1 MKGRRVQT
9 SRLLWFPSPFPF
21 FLGFL
26 LLISPLSSAKYSAF
40 LQQRLLT
47 LKRVLLLS
55 TMDNKHSTIHFYHHH
70 LRHLSHTSIIQQRLQ
85 LFNSFNGDAF
95 YPLSVWP
102 QEFKLIFWKK
112 QIRTR
117 DTFKLFLFLIGNG
130 CSPHLISH
138 WILTSQHWTRDKN
151 CAEKRARQL
160 DFPLSNMDSK
170 SHIWF
175 YFDLHCE
182 EWLYLNGQK
191 RSTNN

>member
-1 MKGRRVQT
+1 
-9 SRLLWFPSPFPF
+9 
-21 FLGFL
+21 
-26 LLISPLSSAKYSAF
+26 
-40 LQQRLLT
+40 
-47 LKRVLLLS
+47 
-55 TMDNKHSTIHFYHHH
+55 MDNKHSTLHFYHHH
-70 LRHLSHTSIIQQRLQ
+70 LPNLSHTSIIQQRLQ

-112 QIRTR
+112 PISDK

-138 WILTSQHWTRDKN
+138 WILTSQHWTTNKK
-151 CAEKRARQL
+151 AEKRARQL
-160 DFPLSNMDSK
+160 DFLLSNMDNK

>member
-1 MKGRRVQT
+1 MIPV
-9 SRLLWFPSPFPF
+9 SVPF

-26 LLISPLSSAKYSAF
+26 LLINPLSSAKYSAF
-40 LQQRLLT
+40 LHQRLLT

-55 TMDNKHSTIHFYHHH
+55 TMDNKHSTLHFYHHH
-70 LRHLSHTSIIQQRLQ
+70 LPNLSHTSIIQQRLQ

-151 CAEKRARQL
+151 WAEKRARQL

>member
-1 MKGRRVQT
+1 MIVTNYYPNALIPILYFTPSSIGILT
-9 SRLLWFPSPFPF
+9 EYFLLW
-21 FLGFL
+21 
-26 LLISPLSSAKYSAF
+26 I
-40 LQQRLLT
+40 T
-47 LKRVLLLS
+47 
-55 TMDNKHSTIHFYHHH
+55 THSTLHFYQHH
-70 LRHLSHTSIIQQRLQ
+70 LRNFSRTSIIQQRLQ

-95 YPLSVWP
+95 YPFSVWP
-102 QEFKLIFWKK
+102 QEYKLIFWKK
-112 QIRTR
+112 TVSDK

-138 WILTSQHWTRDKN
+138 WILTSQLWPTNKKG
-151 CAEKRARQL
+151 EKRARQL
-160 DFPLSNMDSK
+160 DFLLSNMDNK

>member
-1 MKGRRVQT
+1 MIPV
-9 SRLLWFPSPFPF
+9 SVPF
-21 FLGFL
+21 FSWLL
-26 LLISPLSSAKYSAF
+26 LLISPLSSAKYSA
-40 LQQRLLT
+40 LLHQRLLT

-55 TMDNKHSTIHFYHHH
+55 TIDSNHSTLHFYHHH
-70 LRHLSHTSIIQQRLQ
+70 LPNLSHTSIIQQRLQ

-102 QEFKLIFWKK
+102 KEFKIIFWKK
-112 QIRTR
+112 QISDK

-151 CAEKRARQL
+151 WAEKRARQL

>member
-1 MKGRRVQT
+1 
-9 SRLLWFPSPFPF
+9 
-21 FLGFL
+21 
-26 LLISPLSSAKYSAF
+26 
-40 LQQRLLT
+40 
-47 LKRVLLLS
+47 
-55 TMDNKHSTIHFYHHH
+55 MDNNHSTLYFYQHH
-70 LRHLSHTSIIQQRLQ
+70 LRNLFRTSIIQQRLQ

-112 QIRTR
+112 PISDK

-138 WILTSQHWTRDKN
+138 WILTSQHWTTDKK
-151 CAEKRARQL
+151 AEKCARQL
-160 DFPLSNMDSK
+160 LCLLSNTDNK

-175 YFDLHCE
+175 YFDLRCE
-182 EWLYLNGQK
+182 EWLYLYRNGQK